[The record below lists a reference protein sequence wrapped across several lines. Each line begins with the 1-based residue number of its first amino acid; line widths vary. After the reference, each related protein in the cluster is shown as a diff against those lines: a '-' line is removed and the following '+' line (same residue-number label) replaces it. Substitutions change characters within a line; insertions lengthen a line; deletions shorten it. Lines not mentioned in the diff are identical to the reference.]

1 MMIQNIIK
9 DILADWKKL
18 LKINLLVL
26 FLSIICSL
34 ILPKKYTSETSI
46 YLLRDNDPSNLRARL
61 SSSFLGFSD
70 ANIIFFDLRDLATSN
85 MLRNNLAQRT
95 WDIDGQQMTLAE
107 YWEIEK
113 INNNIFGSTEKTD
126 EEVIYSVNRKLK
138 GMISFDYAIS
148 SGLFSISV
156 EEKDPFLAF
165 QICDAMSKIIHEYSD
180 TINQKRASHELEYIK
195 NKFKII
201 SDELDLTEQKL
212 KEFLEN
218 NKNFQSSP
226 TLVFEK
232 SKLEREILFLEQSY
246 LNVLANK
253 EDKEFSINKQ
263 NFIVADLD
271 KPNIPIKPSS
281 PNSLVILIFFF
292 FIVNGNYFYKKYKS
306 EILRFIS
313 SNDSF
318 AR

>member
-1 MMIQNIIK
+1 MMIQKIIK

-26 FLSIICSL
+26 FLSIVCSA

-61 SSSFLGFSD
+61 SSSFLGLSE
-70 ANIIFFDLRDLATSN
+70 ANIIFFDLRDIATSN

-113 INNNIFGSTEKTD
+113 TSDNIFGSTQKTD
-126 EEVIYSVNRKLK
+126 EEIIYRVNRRLK

-156 EEKDPFLAF
+156 EENDPFLAF
-165 QICDAMSKIIHEYSD
+165 QLCDAMSKIIHEYSD
-180 TINQKRASHELEYIK
+180 TINQKRASNELEYIN

-212 KEFLEN
+212 KEFLDK

-253 EDKEFSINKQ
+253 EEQEFSSKKQ
-263 NFIVADLD
+263 NFIVAELD
-271 KPNIPIKPSS
+271 KPNVPIKHSS
-281 PNSLVILIFFF
+281 PNSLVVLIFFF
-292 FIVNGNYFYKKYKS
+292 FVINGHYLYKKYKS
-306 EILRFIS
+306 EILRFIN
-313 SNDSF
+313 SNDSI

>member
-1 MMIQNIIK
+1 
-9 DILADWKKL
+9 
-18 LKINLLVL
+18 
-26 FLSIICSL
+26 
-34 ILPKKYTSETSI
+34 
-46 YLLRDNDPSNLRARL
+46 
-61 SSSFLGFSD
+61 
-70 ANIIFFDLRDLATSN
+70 

-113 INNNIFGSTEKTD
+113 TSDNIFGGLTQKTD
-126 EEVIYSVNRKLK
+126 EEIIYSVNRRLK
-138 GMISFDYAIS
+138 SMISFDYAIS

-156 EEKDPFLAF
+156 EESDPFLAF
-165 QICDAMSKIIHEYSD
+165 QLCDAMSKIIHEYSD
-180 TINQKRASHELEYIK
+180 TINQKRASKELEYIN

-212 KEFLEN
+212 KEFLDK

-253 EDKEFSINKQ
+253 EEQEFSSKKK
-263 NFIVADLD
+263 NFIVAELD
-271 KPNIPIKPSS
+271 KPNVPIKHSS
-281 PNSLVILIFFF
+281 PNSLVVLIFFF
-292 FIVNGNYFYKKYKS
+292 FVINGHYFYKKYKS
-306 EILRFIS
+306 EILRFIN
-313 SNDSF
+313 SNDSI